1 MALYFKLKKMA
12 EKTDIESQKIFAELK
27 GIQMYRDGHTNL
39 DLSVETPL
47 QKAYLGGKKKAFERA
62 EDN

>member
-1 MALYFKLKKMA
+1 MA